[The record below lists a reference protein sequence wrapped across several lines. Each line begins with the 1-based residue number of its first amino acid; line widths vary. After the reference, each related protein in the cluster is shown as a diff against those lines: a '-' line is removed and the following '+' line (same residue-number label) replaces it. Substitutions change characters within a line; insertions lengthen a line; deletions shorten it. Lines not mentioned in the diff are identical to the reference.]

1 MSGSGGKELKRAHA
15 EVEKYF
21 KGKIVDTKTAD
32 EETIHEAAIDDLR
45 KIVKTKSI
53 GKVSGVKVDLFSA
66 SAMVKVYDALN
77 SKNQA
82 KVDKMLKDKRGIA
95 TFQDFAFSQVKK

>member
-1 MSGSGGKELKRAHA
+1 M
-15 EVEKYF
+15 
-21 KGKIVDTKTAD
+21 
-32 EETIHEAAIDDLR
+32 EAAIDDLR

-82 KVDKMLKDKRGIA
+82 KVEKMLKDKRGVA
-95 TFQDFAFSQVKK
+95 TFQDFAFSQVK